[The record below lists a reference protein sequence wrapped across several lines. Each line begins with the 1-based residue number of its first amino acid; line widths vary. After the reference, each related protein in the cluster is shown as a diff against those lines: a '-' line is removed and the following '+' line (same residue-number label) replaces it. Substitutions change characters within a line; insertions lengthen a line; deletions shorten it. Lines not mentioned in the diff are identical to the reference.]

1 MRTLPKKKEV
11 CFVKVTG
18 DQALVKKINKS
29 LILHTIR
36 KQAPVSRAKV
46 SEMTGLN
53 KATVSNLVAEL
64 CGQELVTE
72 AGPGESSGGRKPTML
87 HFNQGAGSVIGI
99 ELRVKQLTAV
109 LCDLG
114 GSILEERETA
124 LDRHDLPIVLEK
136 MKSMIAEL
144 FAAAPSSPYGI
155 VGIGVGVP
163 GMVDEHGVVLFAPN
177 LGWEM
182 VDLRAL
188 LENEFS
194 VPVTID
200 NEANAGAQGELNFGA
215 AQGVRHLL
223 YISAGSGIGS
233 GIIIG
238 GELYKGA
245 RGYAG
250 ETGHMTIEAEGKPC
264 SCGSRGCWELYASEK
279 TYDNP
284 DLRLP
289 AQTTAGLVK
298 HAAAGQEDALRHFA
312 AMGQSL
318 GIGVT
323 NLINSFNPELIVIG
337 GALSEAEPW
346 LAEPLR
352 RVVAERTLPY
362 HKQQLEIT
370 FSKLGSRGT
379 KIGAGF
385 AAVMHFLGNIR
396 ISV

>member
-1 MRTLPKKKEV
+1 M
-11 CFVKVTG
+11 KVTG

-29 LILHTIR
+29 IILHTIR
-36 KQAPVSRAKV
+36 MQSPLSRAKV
-46 SEMTGLN
+46 SEITGLN

-72 AGPGESSGGRKPTML
+72 AGPGESSGGRKPLML
-87 HFNQGAGSVIGI
+87 HFNEMAGSVIGI
-99 ELRVKQLTAV
+99 ELRVKQLKAV
-109 LCDLG
+109 LCNLG
-114 GSILEERETA
+114 GGILHER
-124 LDRHDLPIVLEK
+124 DCVLETHDFPYVLGQ
-136 MKSMIAEL
+136 MQQMISEL
-144 FAAAPSSPYGI
+144 IAIAPSSAYGL

-163 GMVDEHGVVLFAPN
+163 GMVDEQGVVLFAPN

-182 VDLRAL
+182 VDLRSI
-188 LENEFS
+188 LESAFS

-215 AQGVRHLL
+215 ARDVRHLL

-284 DLRLP
+284 GLSLP
-289 AQTTAGLVK
+289 ARTTTGLVRY
-298 HAAAGQEDALRHFA
+298 ALEGQPDTLRHFDSI
-312 AMGQSL
+312 GEYL

-346 LAEPLR
+346 LGEPLR

-379 KIGAGF
+379 MIGAGF

-396 ISV
+396 VTL

>member
-1 MRTLPKKKEV
+1 M
-11 CFVKVTG
+11 KVTG

-29 LILHTIR
+29 IILHTIR
-36 KQAPVSRAKV
+36 MQSPVSRARV

-72 AGPGESSGGRKPTML
+72 AGPGESSGGRKPLML
-87 HFNQGAGSVIGI
+87 HFNSMAGSVIGI
-99 ELRVKQLTAV
+99 ELQVKQLKAV

-114 GSILEERETA
+114 GSILEE
-124 LDRHDLPIVLEK
+124 LDCPLEVHDLPYVLDK
-136 MKSMIAEL
+136 MKSMITKL
-144 FAAAPSSPYGI
+144 IAAAPPSPYGL

-163 GMVDEHGVVLFAPN
+163 GMVDEHGMVLFAPN

-182 VDLRAL
+182 VDLRGI
-188 LENEFS
+188 LEQSFE

-215 AQGVRHLL
+215 ARNVRHLL

-284 DLRLP
+284 GLALP
-289 AQTTAGLVK
+289 ARSTSELVQY
-298 HAAAGQEDALRHFA
+298 ALEGQEDTLRHFNTI
-312 AMGQSL
+312 GEYL

-346 LAEPLR
+346 LGEPLR
-352 RVVAERTLPY
+352 KVVAERTLPY
-362 HKQQLEIT
+362 HKQQLEII
-370 FSKLGSRGT
+370 FSRLGSRGT
-379 KIGAGF
+379 MVGAGF
-385 AAVMHFLGNIR
+385 SAVMHFLGNIR
-396 ISV
+396 VTL

>member
-1 MRTLPKKKEV
+1 M
-11 CFVKVTG
+11 KVTG

-29 LILHTIR
+29 IILHTIR
-36 KQAPVSRAKV
+36 KHSPVSRARV

-72 AGPGESSGGRKPTML
+72 AGPGKSSGGRKPLML
-87 HFNQGAGSVIGI
+87 HFNSMAGSVIGI
-99 ELRVKQLTAV
+99 ELQVKQLKAV

-114 GSILEERETA
+114 GSTLQELDCPLEV
-124 LDRHDLPIVLEK
+124 HDLPYVLEK
-136 MKSMIAEL
+136 MKAIISELIAS
-144 FAAAPSSPYGI
+144 APSSPYGI

-163 GMVDEHGVVLFAPN
+163 GMVDEHGMVLFAPN

-182 VDLRAL
+182 VDLRAI
-188 LENEFS
+188 LEQSFA

-215 AQGVRHLL
+215 ARDVRHLL

-264 SCGSRGCWELYASEK
+264 SCGSRGCWELYASER

-284 DLRLP
+284 GLALP
-289 AQTTAGLVK
+289 ARSTTELVRY
-298 HAAAGQEDALRHFA
+298 AREGQEDTLRHFTTI
-312 AMGQSL
+312 GEYL

-346 LAEPLR
+346 LGEPLR

-370 FSKLGSRGT
+370 FSRLGSRGT
-379 KIGAGF
+379 MIGAGF
-385 AAVMHFLGNIR
+385 SAVMHFLGNIR
-396 ISV
+396 VTL

>member
-1 MRTLPKKKEV
+1 
-11 CFVKVTG
+11 VKVTG

-29 LILHTIR
+29 IVLHTIR
-36 KQAPVSRAKV
+36 RNSPLSRAKV

-53 KATVSNLVAEL
+53 KATVSNMVAEL
-64 CGQELVTE
+64 CAQELVTE
-72 AGPGESSGGRKPTML
+72 VGPGQSSGGRKPLML
-87 HFNQGAGSVIGI
+87 HFNSMAGSVIGI

-109 LCDLG
+109 LCDLSG
-114 GSILEERETA
+114 GILFESDFSLDNHA
-124 LDRHDLPIVLEK
+124 LPYVLER
-136 MKSMIAEL
+136 MKKTISDLIDK
-144 FAAAPSSPYGI
+144 APESPYGI

-163 GMVDEHGVVLFAPN
+163 GMVDENGVVLFAPN

-182 VDLRAL
+182 VDLRGI
-188 LENEFS
+188 LEAEFA

-215 AQGVRHLL
+215 AKDVRHLL

-250 ETGHMTIEAEGKPC
+250 ETGHMTIEAQGKPC

-279 TYDNP
+279 TYDHSEFS
-284 DLRLP
+284 LP
-289 AQTTAGLVK
+289 AHTTQELVRY
-298 HAAAGQEDALRHFA
+298 AAAGQEDALHHFSSI
-312 AMGQSL
+312 GEYL

-337 GALSEAEPW
+337 GALSEAEAW
-346 LAEPLR
+346 LGEPLR

-379 KIGAGF
+379 MIGAGF
-385 AAVMHFLGNIR
+385 SAVMHFLGDIR
-396 ISV
+396 VTV

>member
-1 MRTLPKKKEV
+1 M
-11 CFVKVTG
+11 KVTA

-36 KQAPVSRAKV
+36 MNAPVSRAKV

-64 CGQELVTE
+64 CAQELVTE
-72 AGPGESSGGRKPTML
+72 AGPGESSGGRKPLIL
-87 HFNQGAGSVIGI
+87 HFNATAGSVIGI

-109 LCDLG
+109 LCDLDG
-114 GSILEERETA
+114 GVLQEIDCRLA
-124 LDRHDLPIVLEK
+124 AHDFPYVLEQ
-136 MKSMIAEL
+136 MKSAISELIAQ
-144 FAAAPSSPYGI
+144 APPSPYGI

-163 GMVDEHGVVLFAPN
+163 GMVDDGVVLFAPN

-182 VDLRAL
+182 VELRAI
-188 LENEFS
+188 LESSFE

-215 AQGVRHLL
+215 ARDVRHLL

-250 ETGHMTIEAEGKPC
+250 ETGHMTIEAQGKPC

-284 DLRLP
+284 ELSLP
-289 AQTTAGLVK
+289 ARTTSELVR
-298 HAAAGQEDALRHFA
+298 HAISGQEDVLQHFA
-312 AMGQSL
+312 SIGEYL

-346 LAEPLR
+346 LGGPLR

-370 FSKLGSRGT
+370 FSRLGSRGT
-379 KIGAGF
+379 VIGAGF
-385 AAVMHFLGNIR
+385 SAVMHFLGNIR
-396 ISV
+396 VTL

>member
-1 MRTLPKKKEV
+1 M
-11 CFVKVTG
+11 KVTG

-29 LILHTIR
+29 IILHTIR
-36 KQAPVSRAKV
+36 RHSPLSRARV

-72 AGPGESSGGRKPTML
+72 VGPGESSGGRKPL
-87 HFNQGAGSVIGI
+87 ILNFNAMAGSVIGI

-114 GSILEERETA
+114 GSILHESDVSLEAHE
-124 LDRHDLPIVLEK
+124 LPYVLEQ
-136 MKSMIAEL
+136 MKILISDLIAK
-144 FAAAPSSPYGI
+144 APATPYGI

-163 GMVDEHGVVLFAPN
+163 GMVDEHGIVLFAPN

-182 VDLRAL
+182 INLRGL
-188 LENEFS
+188 LEQEFS

-215 AQGVRHLL
+215 ARDVRHLL

-250 ETGHMTIEAEGKPC
+250 ETGHMSIEAKGKPC

-284 DLRLP
+284 GLTLP
-289 AQTTAGLVK
+289 ARTTPELVSY
-298 HAAAGQEDALRHFA
+298 AAHGQEDALRHFSF
-312 AMGQSL
+312 MGEYL

-337 GALSEAEPW
+337 GALSEAEEW
-346 LAEPLR
+346 LGEPLR

-379 KIGAGF
+379 MIGAGF
-385 AAVMHFLGNIR
+385 SAVMHFLGNIR
-396 ISV
+396 VTL

>member
-1 MRTLPKKKEV
+1 M
-11 CFVKVTG
+11 KVTG

-29 LILHTIR
+29 IVLHTIR
-36 KQAPVSRAKV
+36 RNSPLSRAKV

-64 CGQELVTE
+64 CAQELVTE
-72 AGPGESSGGRKPTML
+72 VGPGQSSGGRKPLML
-87 HFNQGAGSVIGI
+87 HFNSMAGSVIGI

-109 LCDLG
+109 LCDLSG
-114 GSILEERETA
+114 GILFESDFSLDNHA
-124 LDRHDLPIVLEK
+124 LPYVLER
-136 MKSMIAEL
+136 MKKTISEL
-144 FAAAPSSPYGI
+144 IDKAPESPYGI

-163 GMVDEHGVVLFAPN
+163 GMVDENGVVLFAPN

-182 VDLRAL
+182 VDLRGI
-188 LENEFS
+188 LEAEFA

-215 AQGVRHLL
+215 AKDVRHLL

-250 ETGHMTIEAEGKPC
+250 ETGHMTIEAQGKPC

-279 TYDNP
+279 TYDHSEFS
-284 DLRLP
+284 LP
-289 AQTTAGLVK
+289 AHTTQELVRY
-298 HAAAGQEDALRHFA
+298 AAAGQEDALRHFSS
-312 AMGQSL
+312 MGEYL

-337 GALSEAEPW
+337 GALSEAEAW
-346 LAEPLR
+346 LGEPLR

-379 KIGAGF
+379 MIGAGF
-385 AAVMHFLGNIR
+385 SAVMHFLGDIR
-396 ISV
+396 VTV

>member
-1 MRTLPKKKEV
+1 
-11 CFVKVTG
+11 VKVTG

-29 LILHTIR
+29 IVLHTIR
-36 KQAPVSRAKV
+36 KHSPLSRARV

-64 CGQELVTE
+64 CQEELVTE
-72 AGPGESSGGRKPTML
+72 AGPGESSGGRKPLILNFNTM
-87 HFNQGAGSVIGI
+87 AGTVIGM
-99 ELRVKQLTAV
+99 ELRVKQLTAI

-114 GSILEERETA
+114 GNRLAERDVS
-124 LDRHDLPIVLEK
+124 LKHHDLPYVLEE
-136 MKSMIAEL
+136 MNRMIASL
-144 FAAAPSSPYGI
+144 IADAPATPYGI

-163 GMVDEHGVVLFAPN
+163 GMVDENGMVLFAPN

-182 VDLRAL
+182 VNLRGL
-188 LENEFS
+188 LESSFS

-200 NEANAGAQGELNFGA
+200 NEANAGAQGELNYGA
-215 AQGVRHLL
+215 ARDIRHLL

-264 SCGSRGCWELYASEK
+264 SCGSRGCWELYASER
-279 TYDNP
+279 TYDHP
-284 DLRLP
+284 ETVLP
-289 AQTTAGLVK
+289 ARTTPELVQY
-298 HAAAGQEDALRHFA
+298 AAQGDEEALLHFA
-312 AMGQSL
+312 HMGEYL

-323 NLINSFNPELIVIG
+323 NLINSFNPEVIVIG
-337 GALSEAEPW
+337 GALSEAEEW
-346 LAEPLR
+346 LGEPLR

-370 FSKLGSRGT
+370 FSRLGSRGT
-379 KIGAGF
+379 MIGAVF
-385 AAVMHFLGNIR
+385 SAVMHFLGHTR
-396 ISV
+396 VTL

>member
-1 MRTLPKKKEV
+1 M
-11 CFVKVTG
+11 KVTG

-29 LILHTIR
+29 IILHTIR
-36 KQAPVSRAKV
+36 THSPVSRAKV

-64 CGQELVTE
+64 CAQELIAE
-72 AGPGESSGGRKPTML
+72 AGPGESSGGRKPLML
-87 HFNQGAGSVIGI
+87 HFNTMAGSVIGM

-109 LCDLG
+109 LCDLDG
-114 GSILEERETA
+114 GVLEEVDRQLET
-124 LDRHDLPIVLEK
+124 HDFPYVLEQ
-136 MKSMIAEL
+136 MKNIISEL
-144 FAAAPSSPYGI
+144 TAKAPASPYGI

-163 GMVDEHGVVLFAPN
+163 GMVDENGVVLFAPN

-182 VDLRAL
+182 VNLRSM
-188 LENEFS
+188 LESTFS

-200 NEANAGAQGELNFGA
+200 NEANAGALGELNFGTA
-215 AQGVRHLL
+215 RGVRHLL

-284 DLRLP
+284 GMSLP
-289 AQTTAGLVK
+289 ARTTAELVR
-298 HAAAGQEDALRHFA
+298 HAQNKQQDTLRHFSK
-312 AMGQSL
+312 MGEYL

-346 LAEPLR
+346 LGEPLR
-352 RVVAERTLPY
+352 RVVAKRTLPY

-379 KIGAGF
+379 MIGAGF
-385 AAVMHFLGNIR
+385 SAVMHFLGNIR
-396 ISV
+396 VTL

>member
-1 MRTLPKKKEV
+1 M
-11 CFVKVTG
+11 KVTG

-29 LILHTIR
+29 IILHTIR
-36 KQAPVSRAKV
+36 KHSPVSRARV

-53 KATVSNLVAEL
+53 KATVSNLVSEL

-72 AGPGESSGGRKPTML
+72 AGPGESSGGRKPLML
-87 HFNQGAGSVIGI
+87 HFNSMAGSVIGI
-99 ELRVKQLTAV
+99 ELQVKQLKAV

-114 GSILEERETA
+114 GSTLQELDCPLEV
-124 LDRHDLPIVLEK
+124 HDLPYVLEK
-136 MKSMIAEL
+136 MKAIISELIAS
-144 FAAAPSSPYGI
+144 APSSPYGI

-163 GMVDEHGVVLFAPN
+163 GMVDEHGMVLFAPN

-182 VDLRAL
+182 VDLRAI
-188 LENEFS
+188 LEQSFA

-215 AQGVRHLL
+215 ARDVRHLL

-264 SCGSRGCWELYASEK
+264 SCGSRGCWELYASER

-284 DLRLP
+284 GLALP
-289 AQTTAGLVK
+289 ARSTTELVRYA
-298 HAAAGQEDALRHFA
+298 HEGQEDTLRHFTTI
-312 AMGQSL
+312 GEYL

-346 LAEPLR
+346 LGEPLR

-370 FSKLGSRGT
+370 FSRLGSRGT
-379 KIGAGF
+379 MIGAGF
-385 AAVMHFLGNIR
+385 SAVMHFLGNIR
-396 ISV
+396 VTL

>member
-1 MRTLPKKKEV
+1 M
-11 CFVKVTG
+11 KVTG

-29 LILHTIR
+29 IILHTIR
-36 KQAPVSRAKV
+36 MHSPVSRARV

-72 AGPGESSGGRKPTML
+72 AGPGESSGGRKPLML
-87 HFNQGAGSVIGI
+87 HFNSMAGSVIGI
-99 ELRVKQLTAV
+99 ELQVKQLKAV

-114 GSILEERETA
+114 GSTLQELDCPLEV
-124 LDRHDLPIVLEK
+124 HDLPYVLEK
-136 MKSMIAEL
+136 MKGIISELIAS
-144 FAAAPSSPYGI
+144 APSSPYGI

-163 GMVDEHGVVLFAPN
+163 GMVDEHGMVLFAPN

-182 VDLRAL
+182 VDLRAI
-188 LENEFS
+188 LEQSFA

-215 AQGVRHLL
+215 ARDVRHLL

-264 SCGSRGCWELYASEK
+264 SCGSRGCWELYASER

-284 DLRLP
+284 GLALP
-289 AQTTAGLVK
+289 ARSTTELVRY
-298 HAAAGQEDALRHFA
+298 AREGQEDTLRHFTTI
-312 AMGQSL
+312 GEYL

-346 LAEPLR
+346 LGEPLR

-370 FSKLGSRGT
+370 FSRLGSRGT
-379 KIGAGF
+379 MIGAGF
-385 AAVMHFLGNIR
+385 SAVMHFLGNIR
-396 ISV
+396 VTL

>member
-1 MRTLPKKKEV
+1 MIDK
-11 CFVKVTG
+11 
-18 DQALVKKINKS
+18 
-29 LILHTIR
+29 
-36 KQAPVSRAKV
+36 AP
-46 SEMTGLN
+46 E
-53 KATVSNLVAEL
+53 
-64 CGQELVTE
+64 
-72 AGPGESSGGRKPTML
+72 
-87 HFNQGAGSVIGI
+87 
-99 ELRVKQLTAV
+99 
-109 LCDLG
+109 
-114 GSILEERETA
+114 
-124 LDRHDLPIVLEK
+124 
-136 MKSMIAEL
+136 
-144 FAAAPSSPYGI
+144 SPYGI

-163 GMVDEHGVVLFAPN
+163 GMVDENGVVLFAPN

-182 VDLRAL
+182 VDLRGI
-188 LENEFS
+188 LEAEFA

-215 AQGVRHLL
+215 AKDVRHLL

-250 ETGHMTIEAEGKPC
+250 ETGHMTIEAQGKPC

-279 TYDNP
+279 TYDHSEFS
-284 DLRLP
+284 LP
-289 AQTTAGLVK
+289 AHTTQELVRY
-298 HAAAGQEDALRHFA
+298 AAAGQEDALHHFSSI
-312 AMGQSL
+312 GEYL

-337 GALSEAEPW
+337 GALSEAEAW
-346 LAEPLR
+346 LGKPLR

-379 KIGAGF
+379 MIGAGF
-385 AAVMHFLGNIR
+385 SAVMHFLGDIR
-396 ISV
+396 VTV

>member
-1 MRTLPKKKEV
+1 M
-11 CFVKVTG
+11 KVTG

-29 LILHTIR
+29 IILHTIR
-36 KQAPVSRAKV
+36 THSPVSRAKV

-64 CGQELVTE
+64 CGQELIAE
-72 AGPGESSGGRKPTML
+72 AGPGESSGGRKPLML
-87 HFNQGAGSVIGI
+87 HFNAMAGSVIGI

-109 LCDLG
+109 LCDLDG
-114 GSILEERETA
+114 GVLFELERRLET
-124 LDRHDLPIVLEK
+124 HDFHYVLEQ
-136 MKSMIAEL
+136 MKNIISELTAE
-144 FAAAPSSPYGI
+144 APASPYGL

-163 GMVDEHGVVLFAPN
+163 GMVDEKGVVLFAPN

-182 VDLRAL
+182 VDLRSM
-188 LENEFS
+188 LESIFS

-279 TYDNP
+279 TYDN
-284 DLRLP
+284 LGLSLP
-289 AQTTAGLVK
+289 ARTTAELVR
-298 HAAAGQEDALRHFA
+298 HAQNGQEDTLQHFST
-312 AMGQSL
+312 MGEYL

-346 LAEPLR
+346 LGGPLR
-352 RVVAERTLPY
+352 KVVAERTLPY

-379 KIGAGF
+379 MIGAGF
-385 AAVMHFLGNIR
+385 SAVMHFLGNIR
-396 ISV
+396 VTL

>member
-1 MRTLPKKKEV
+1 MLENHDFPYV
-11 CFVKVTG
+11 LG
-18 DQALVKKINKS
+18 QMQQMI
-29 LILHTIR
+29 
-36 KQAPVSRAKV
+36 
-46 SEMTGLN
+46 SE
-53 KATVSNLVAEL
+53 LVA
-64 CGQELVTE
+64 
-72 AGPGESSGGRKPTML
+72 
-87 HFNQGAGSVIGI
+87 
-99 ELRVKQLTAV
+99 TA
-109 LCDLG
+109 
-114 GSILEERETA
+114 
-124 LDRHDLPIVLEK
+124 P
-136 MKSMIAEL
+136 
-144 FAAAPSSPYGI
+144 PSHYGL

-182 VDLRAL
+182 VDLRSI
-188 LENEFS
+188 LESAFA

-215 AQGVRHLL
+215 ARDVRHLL

-284 DLRLP
+284 GLSLP
-289 AQTTAGLVK
+289 ARTTTGLVK
-298 HAAAGQEDALRHFA
+298 YALEGQPDTLSHFNSI
-312 AMGQSL
+312 GEYL

-346 LAEPLR
+346 LGEPLR

-370 FSKLGSRGT
+370 FSRLGSRGT
-379 KIGAGF
+379 MIGAGF
-385 AAVMHFLGNIR
+385 SAVMHFLGNIR
-396 ISV
+396 VTL

>member
-1 MRTLPKKKEV
+1 M
-11 CFVKVTG
+11 KVTG

-29 LILHTIR
+29 IVLHTIR
-36 KQAPVSRAKV
+36 RNSPLSRAKV

-64 CGQELVTE
+64 CAQELVTE
-72 AGPGESSGGRKPTML
+72 VGPGQSSGGRKPLML
-87 HFNQGAGSVIGI
+87 HFNSMAGSVIGI

-109 LCDLG
+109 LCDLSG
-114 GSILEERETA
+114 GILFESDFSLDNHA
-124 LDRHDLPIVLEK
+124 LPYVLER
-136 MKSMIAEL
+136 MKKTISDLIDK
-144 FAAAPSSPYGI
+144 APESPYGI

-163 GMVDEHGVVLFAPN
+163 GMVDENGVVLFAPN

-182 VDLRAL
+182 VDLRGI
-188 LENEFS
+188 LEAEFA

-215 AQGVRHLL
+215 AKDVRHLL

-250 ETGHMTIEAEGKPC
+250 ETGHMTIEAQGKPC

-279 TYDNP
+279 TYDHSEFS
-284 DLRLP
+284 LP
-289 AQTTAGLVK
+289 AHTTQELVRY
-298 HAAAGQEDALRHFA
+298 AAAGQEDALRHFSSI
-312 AMGQSL
+312 GEYL

-337 GALSEAEPW
+337 GALSEAEAW
-346 LAEPLR
+346 LGEPLR

-379 KIGAGF
+379 MIGAGF
-385 AAVMHFLGNIR
+385 SAVMHFLGDIR
-396 ISV
+396 VTV

>member
-1 MRTLPKKKEV
+1 M
-11 CFVKVTG
+11 KVTG

-29 LILHTIR
+29 IILHTIR
-36 KQAPVSRAKV
+36 TQSPVSRAKV

-72 AGPGESSGGRKPTML
+72 AGPGESSGGRKPLML
-87 HFNQGAGSVIGI
+87 HFNEMAGSVIGI
-99 ELRVKQLTAV
+99 ELRVKQLKAV
-109 LCDLG
+109 LCNLG
-114 GSILEERETA
+114 GGILHEQEG
-124 LDRHDLPIVLEK
+124 VLEAHDFPYVLEQ
-136 MKSMIAEL
+136 MQQMISAL
-144 FAAAPSSPYGI
+144 IAAAPPSPYGL

-163 GMVDEHGVVLFAPN
+163 GMVDEQGVVLFAPN

-182 VDLRAL
+182 VDLRSI
-188 LENEFS
+188 LESAFE

-215 AQGVRHLL
+215 ARDVRHLL

-284 DLRLP
+284 GLSLP
-289 AQTTAGLVK
+289 ARTTTGLVRY
-298 HAAAGQEDALRHFA
+298 AQEGHEETLRHLNSI
-312 AMGQSL
+312 GEYL

-346 LAEPLR
+346 LGEPLR

-370 FSKLGSRGT
+370 FSTLGGRGT
-379 KIGAGF
+379 MIGAGF
-385 AAVMHFLGNIR
+385 SAVMHFLGNIR
-396 ISV
+396 VTL

>member
-1 MRTLPKKKEV
+1 M
-11 CFVKVTG
+11 KVTG

-29 LILHTIR
+29 IVLHTIR
-36 KQAPVSRAKV
+36 RNSPLSRAKV

-64 CGQELVTE
+64 CAQELVTE
-72 AGPGESSGGRKPTML
+72 VGPGQSSGGRKPLML
-87 HFNQGAGSVIGI
+87 HFNSMAGSVIGI

-109 LCDLG
+109 LCDLSG
-114 GSILEERETA
+114 GILFESDFSLDNHA
-124 LDRHDLPIVLEK
+124 LPYVLER
-136 MKSMIAEL
+136 MKKTISDLIDK
-144 FAAAPSSPYGI
+144 APESPYGI

-163 GMVDEHGVVLFAPN
+163 GMVDENGVVLFAPN

-182 VDLRAL
+182 VDLRGI
-188 LENEFS
+188 LEAEFA

-215 AQGVRHLL
+215 AKDVRHLL

-250 ETGHMTIEAEGKPC
+250 ETGHMTIEAQGKPC
-264 SCGSRGCWELYASEK
+264 NCGSRGCWELYASEK
-279 TYDNP
+279 TYDHSEFS
-284 DLRLP
+284 LP
-289 AQTTAGLVK
+289 AHTTQELVRY
-298 HAAAGQEDALRHFA
+298 AAAGQEDALRHFSS
-312 AMGQSL
+312 MGEYL

-337 GALSEAEPW
+337 GALSEAEAW
-346 LAEPLR
+346 LGKPLR

-379 KIGAGF
+379 MIGAGF
-385 AAVMHFLGNIR
+385 SAVMHFLGDIR
-396 ISV
+396 VTV

>member
-1 MRTLPKKKEV
+1 M
-11 CFVKVTG
+11 KVTG

-29 LILHTIR
+29 IVLHTIR
-36 KQAPVSRAKV
+36 RNSPLSRAKV

-64 CGQELVTE
+64 CAQELVTE
-72 AGPGESSGGRKPTML
+72 VGPGQSSGGRKPLML
-87 HFNQGAGSVIGI
+87 HFNSMAGSVIGI

-109 LCDLG
+109 LCDLSG
-114 GSILEERETA
+114 GILFESDFSLDNHA
-124 LDRHDLPIVLEK
+124 LPYVLER
-136 MKSMIAEL
+136 MKKTISDLIDK
-144 FAAAPSSPYGI
+144 APESPYGI

-163 GMVDEHGVVLFAPN
+163 GMVDENGVVLFAPN

-182 VDLRAL
+182 VDLRGI
-188 LENEFS
+188 LEGEFA

-215 AQGVRHLL
+215 AKDVRHLL

-250 ETGHMTIEAEGKPC
+250 ETGHMTIEAKGKPC

-279 TYDNP
+279 TYDHSEFS
-284 DLRLP
+284 LP
-289 AQTTAGLVK
+289 AHTTQELVRY
-298 HAAAGQEDALRHFA
+298 AAAGQEDALRHFSS
-312 AMGQSL
+312 MGEYL

-337 GALSEAEPW
+337 GALSEAEAW
-346 LAEPLR
+346 LGEPLR
-352 RVVAERTLPY
+352 GVVAERTLPY

-379 KIGAGF
+379 MIGAGF
-385 AAVMHFLGNIR
+385 SAVMHFLGDIR
-396 ISV
+396 VTV

>member
-1 MRTLPKKKEV
+1 M
-11 CFVKVTG
+11 KVTG

-29 LILHTIR
+29 IVLHMIR
-36 KQAPVSRAKV
+36 KHSPLSRARV

-64 CGQELVTE
+64 CQQELVIE
-72 AGPGESSGGRKPTML
+72 SGPGESSGGRKPLIL
-87 HFNQGAGSVIGI
+87 HFNVMAGSVIGI

-114 GSILEERETA
+114 GNVLEERDYS
-124 LDRHDLPIVLEK
+124 LMQHDLPYVLAEIHK
-136 MKSMIAEL
+136 IISELIAE
-144 FAAAPSSPYGI
+144 APVTPYGL

-163 GMVDEHGVVLFAPN
+163 GMVDENGVVLFAPN

-182 VDLRAL
+182 VNLRGM
-188 LENEFS
+188 LESSFS

-215 AQGVRHLL
+215 ARDVRHLL
-223 YISAGSGIGS
+223 YVSAGSGIGS

-250 ETGHMTIEAEGKPC
+250 ETGHMSIEAEGKRC

-279 TYDNP
+279 TYDNT
-284 DLRLP
+284 DIHLP
-289 AQTTAGLVK
+289 ARNTPELVRY
-298 HAAAGQEDALRHFA
+298 ASQGQEDALRHFA
-312 AMGQSL
+312 RMGECL

-323 NLINSFNPELIVIG
+323 NLINSFNPEVIVIG
-337 GALSEAEPW
+337 GALSEAEEW
-346 LAEPLR
+346 LGEPLR

-370 FSKLGSRGT
+370 FSKLGGRGT
-379 KIGAGF
+379 MIGAGF
-385 AAVMHFLGNIR
+385 SAVMHFLGHTR
-396 ISV
+396 VTL

>member
-1 MRTLPKKKEV
+1 M
-11 CFVKVTG
+11 KVTG

-29 LILHTIR
+29 IILHTIR
-36 KQAPVSRAKV
+36 MHSPVSRAKV

-64 CGQELVTE
+64 CGQQLVTE
-72 AGPGESSGGRKPTML
+72 AGPGESSGGRKPLML
-87 HFNQGAGSVIGI
+87 HFNEMAGSVIGI
-99 ELRVKQLTAV
+99 ELRVKQLKAV
-109 LCDLG
+109 LCNLG
-114 GSILEERETA
+114 GGILYERE
-124 LDRHDLPIVLEK
+124 RVLETHDFPYVLGV
-136 MKSMIAEL
+136 MQQMISEL
-144 FAAAPSSPYGI
+144 IATAPPSHYGL

-163 GMVDEHGVVLFAPN
+163 GMVDEQGVVLFAPN

-182 VDLRAL
+182 VDLRSI
-188 LENEFS
+188 LESAFA

-215 AQGVRHLL
+215 ARDVRHLL

-284 DLRLP
+284 GLSLP
-289 AQTTAGLVK
+289 ARTTTGLVK
-298 HAAAGQEDALRHFA
+298 HALEGQPDTLSHFNSI
-312 AMGQSL
+312 GEYL

-346 LAEPLR
+346 LGEPLR

-370 FSKLGSRGT
+370 FSRLGSRGT
-379 KIGAGF
+379 MIGAGF
-385 AAVMHFLGNIR
+385 SAVMHFLGNIR
-396 ISV
+396 VTL